1 MNKHYQQMRKQVGL
15 AGAVIGSLMIGLP
28 VMAMP
33 RIGVSNHLAQA
44 NPHPSIFNEPPYNHS
59 GSMSGSGSSG
69 TPPMMQPMPE
79 SGTTPSSSSPSTDPT
94 SPQNPNLPADVPSP
108 YLQQQQTGGST
119 QPSVPGS
126 TMKKP
131 GSSRSQTD
139 PTSPQNPNLPPD
151 VPSPYLQQ
159 QQTGDS
165 KQPPAQGTSGPNPA
179 SSMPGP
185 YTQQQQKPSGPK

>member
-94 SPQNPNLPADVPSP
+94 SPQNPNLP
-108 YLQQQQTGGST
+108 
-119 QPSVPGS
+119 
-126 TMKKP
+126 
-131 GSSRSQTD
+131 
-139 PTSPQNPNLPPD
+139 PD